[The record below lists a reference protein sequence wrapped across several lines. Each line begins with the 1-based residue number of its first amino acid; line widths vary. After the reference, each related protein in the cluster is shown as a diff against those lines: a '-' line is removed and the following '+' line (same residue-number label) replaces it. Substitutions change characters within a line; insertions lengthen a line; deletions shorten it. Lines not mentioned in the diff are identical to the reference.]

1 MHTASNLSHFTLH
14 STSVSLCI
22 SINMTFMVVEIRLI
36 QIDLGKKHLLLKS
49 KERYNEPWQ
58 EGVKPTYTTK

>member
-1 MHTASNLSHFTLH
+1 
-14 STSVSLCI
+14 
-22 SINMTFMVVEIRLI
+22 MTFMVAEIRLI

-58 EGVKPTYTTK
+58 GGGEAHLYN